1 MSVGSAT
8 GAPTLAIAGLRS
20 EQQQQMVTAQGVA
33 ANLQAAGETARGA
46 GQQAGQQNGQQPAA
60 PAGSGRGT
68 TLDIS
73 V

>member
-20 EQQQQMVTAQGVA
+20 EQQQQQITAQGVA

-46 GQQAGQQNGQQPAA
+46 GQAGGQQGGEQPAA
-60 PAGSGRGT
+60 PAESGRGSN
-68 TLDIS
+68 LDIS

>member
-8 GAPTLAIAGLRS
+8 GAQSLAIAGLRS
-20 EQQQQMVTAQGVA
+20 EQQQQQITAQGVA
-33 ANLQAAGETARGA
+33 ANLQAAGETARG
-46 GQQAGQQNGQQPAA
+46 GSQQSAPPPA
-60 PAGSGRGT
+60 PAESGRGT

>member
-46 GQQAGQQNGQQPAA
+46 GQQGAQPAA
-60 PAGSGRGT
+60 PAESGRGT

>member
-8 GAPTLAIAGLRS
+8 GAPTLAITGLRS

-33 ANLQAAGETARGA
+33 ANLQAAGETARGGA
-46 GQQAGQQNGQQPAA
+46 QQGGQQGAQQPAA
-60 PAGSGRGT
+60 PAESGRGT
-68 TLDIS
+68 MLDIS

>member
-20 EQQQQMVTAQGVA
+20 EQQQQQITAQGVA
-33 ANLQAAGETARGA
+33 ANLQAAGETARG
-46 GQQAGQQNGQQPAA
+46 GSQQGGQQPAA

-68 TLDIS
+68 NLDIS

>member
-8 GAPTLAIAGLRS
+8 GAQSLAIAGLRS
-20 EQQQQMVTAQGVA
+20 EQQQAQVTAQGAA
-33 ANLQAAGETARGA
+33 ANLQAASDIARGA
-46 GQQAGQQNGQQPAA
+46 GQAGAQQGGQQPAA

-68 TLDIS
+68 NLDIS